1 MNDVFL
7 GQDGKWYFWDETELY
22 DYGPY
27 NTEEEAENAWRV
39 YWNQLLS
46 D

>member
-7 GQDGKWYFWDETELY
+7 ASDGKWYFWDETELY

-27 NTEEEAENAWRV
+27 DTREEAEADRV
-39 YWNQLLS
+39 KYWTQLLS
-46 D
+46 N